1 MRRLIDDL
9 LDVSRV
15 SRGKIELRRSPLDV
29 AQVVQ
34 QAIEVSAPMLEAGG
48 LTLIQKFEP
57 SPGLIVDGD
66 GTRLA
71 LVLGNLLN
79 NAAKFTPRGGS
90 VTLAV
95 RRDAA
100 DVELR
105 VTDTGI
111 GIPPDM
117 LGRVF
122 DMFVQVGREHGGL
135 GIGLTMVR
143 RLVELH
149 GGRVWAESEGEG
161 KGSTFVV
168 RLPLVTPAVATETKT
183 PTPTPPIA
191 SRRIL
196 VVDDNVDAA
205 KMLAVLLELDH
216 HVVRRA
222 ASAAEALE
230 VLRTFKAEIALLDI
244 GLPGMSGL
252 DLARAIRAD
261 ASLAGILLVAVTGWG
276 QEDDLRRSRE
286 AGFDRHL
293 TKPTE
298 AEELAEVIASY
309 GRPPNG

>member
-1 MRRLIDDL
+1 
-9 LDVSRV
+9 
-15 SRGKIELRRSPLDV
+15 
-29 AQVVQ
+29 VQ
-34 QAIEVSAPMLEAGG
+34 QAIEVSAPVIEAAG
-48 LTLIQKFEP
+48 LTLIEKFDAA
-57 SPGLIVDGD
+57 PGPALIVDGD

-79 NAAKFTPRGGS
+79 NAAKFTPCGGR

-95 RRDAA
+95 RRDGEDA
-100 DVELR
+100 ELR

-122 DMFVQVGREHGGL
+122 EMFVQVGREHGGL

-168 RLPLVTPAVATETKT
+168 RLPLATPALATEVKT
-183 PTPTPPIA
+183 APSTPPVV

-196 VVDDNVDAA
+196 VVDDNLDAA
-205 KMLAVLLELDH
+205 KMLEVLLQLDH

-222 ASAAEALE
+222 ASGAEALDI
-230 VLRTFKAEIALLDI
+230 LRTFRAEIALLDI

-252 DLARAIRAD
+252 ELARAIRAD

-276 QEDDLRRSRE
+276 QDDDLRRSRE
-286 AGFDRHL
+286 AGFDGHL

-309 GRPPNG
+309 GRPRSP